1 MKVLLCNRLEN
12 KIEIY
17 SIYLNKFI
25 NMTVDNIIQGVSN
38 LAIASNNVEEQEESS
53 NNEEEPTTREPTIQ
67 ERINVLPNS
76 NWIKEINL
84 ED

>member
-25 NMTVDNIIQGVSN
+25 NMTFDNIIQGVSN
-38 LAIASNNVEEQEESS
+38 LAIASNNVEEQE
-53 NNEEEPTTREPTIQ
+53 
-67 ERINVLPNS
+67 
-76 NWIKEINL
+76 
-84 ED
+84 